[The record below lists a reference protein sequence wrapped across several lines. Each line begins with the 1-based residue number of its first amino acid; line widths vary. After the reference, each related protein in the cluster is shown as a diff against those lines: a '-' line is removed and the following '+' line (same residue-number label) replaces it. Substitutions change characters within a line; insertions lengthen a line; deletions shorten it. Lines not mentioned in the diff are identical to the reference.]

1 MGYGPTPANALT
13 VSPVPEGI
21 EEAPV
26 EVQHQHQ
33 HQHQHQDQDQ
43 DQDQEMVQ

>member
-33 HQHQHQDQDQ
+33 HQ